1 MHRRNKMWSEL
12 GSLLT
17 ILNLMFE
24 IIAMLVAH
32 TNTYFMNMYNV
43 LVYIYAPIK
52 LVHKPNLNNVTIL
65 LKKFSCPLFVTRLMY
80 MSLHKDPDNIL
91 IEVTISVVA

>member
-1 MHRRNKMWSEL
+1 MWSEL

-52 LVHKPNLNNVTIL
+52 LVNIPNLNNVIIL
-65 LKKFSCPLFVTRLMY
+65 SKT
-80 MSLHKDPDNIL
+80 H
-91 IEVTISVVA
+91 